1 MSAEQIK
8 GALDTAIGTTAGG
21 TGIAV
26 LAGWIQT
33 GAATLAAVGGA
44 ILVGLRIYWSVKD
57 RRNGKR
63 GQE

>member
-1 MSAEQIK
+1 VTHDQITK
-8 GALDTAIGTTAGG
+8 AATDVAIGTTAGG
-21 TGIAV
+21 TGVAV
-26 LAGWIQT
+26 IFGWIQT

-63 GQE
+63 DG